1 MSFEGVKRSAK
12 PPRTTRTVADVLP
25 ATADRWTDLLAL
37 FGPQGACYGCW
48 CQYWRRPRAE
58 WRQARASGNRAE
70 LERQVHGKRPP
81 GLIGYSADGTPVGWV
96 SLGPRED
103 FPGLRNSRFFGDTP
117 PEPGLWSIVCFYV
130 PVSQRGRSVAAAMLD
145 GAIAYARRAKAKVLE
160 GYPWDLAVKAGAS
173 SSLYVGTLS
182 MFVAAGFR
190 EESRRVPHRPVVR
203 LRLP

>member
-1 MSFEGVKRSAK
+1 DGIAGRIGRKQPVARRRPAAAHDPRRASGDRLRLRDLFRGGLSFEGVKRSAK
-12 PPRTTRTVADVLP
+12 RPRTTRTVADVLP

-37 FGPQGACYGCW
+37 FGPQGACDGCW

-117 PEPGLWSIVCFYV
+117 P
-130 PVSQRGRSVAAAMLD
+130 
-145 GAIAYARRAKAKVLE
+145 
-160 GYPWDLAVKAGAS
+160 
-173 SSLYVGTLS
+173 
-182 MFVAAGFR
+182 
-190 EESRRVPHRPVVR
+190 
-203 LRLP
+203 